1 METSLFIIAILVAG
15 LVLGSIARFL
25 LPGEQRLSLAETTI
39 IGMVGAAFGGG
50 VINFFTGSADRDRL
64 DLGTAIGAIAGSVI
78 VLALFLW
85 AADHFGWRDR
95 TRPSITD
102 IVSGGESSTVEFKST
117 ARVNLH
123 TGARDD
129 AIELVTAKTV
139 AGFLNGEGGV
149 LIIGVDDDSRAIG
162 LDRDLAV
169 MKEPD
174 HDRYQLWLI
183 DHLQRTLGKP
193 AVAFV
198 NIEFESYAGRYVV
211 VVTVAQSDRP
221 VFLDAPKGGRTADFH
236 VRMGNSTRSLLT
248 DEFNEYQ
255 RSRWK

>member
-25 LPGEQRLSLAETTI
+25 VPGEQRLSLAETTI

-50 VINFFTGSADRDRL
+50 VVNFLTGTTDRDRF
-64 DLGTAIGAIAGSVI
+64 DLGTAIGAIAGSVL

-85 AADHFGWRDR
+85 AADHFGWKHTKRR
-95 TRPSITD
+95 KISSI
-102 IVSGGESSTVEFKST
+102 ISEGETSSVEFKST

-123 TGARDD
+123 TGGRDD
-129 AIELVTAKTV
+129 KIELVVAKTV
-139 AGFLNGEGGV
+139 AGFLNSDGGL
-149 LIIGVDDDSRAIG
+149 LIIGVDDSGRALG
-162 LDRDLAV
+162 LDKDLAT

-174 HDRYQLWLI
+174 HDRYELWLV

-193 AVAFV
+193 AIAFV
-198 NIEFESYAGRYVV
+198 SIGFEPYAGEYVV
-211 VVTVAQSDRP
+211 VVTVEASDRP
-221 VFLDAPKGGRTADFH
+221 VFLDEPKGGRTADFY

-248 DEFNEYQ
+248 DEFNKYQ
-255 RSRWK
+255 QSRWK

>member
-1 METSLFIIAILVAG
+1 METSLFIIAILAAG

-39 IGMVGAAFGGG
+39 VGMVGAAFGGG
-50 VINFFTGSADRDRL
+50 AINFFTGTADRDRF

-85 AADHFGWRDR
+85 AADHFGWREKP
-95 TRPSITD
+95 RPSITD
-102 IVSGGESSTVEFKST
+102 LISVGESSTVEFKST

-129 AIELVTAKTV
+129 AIELVAAKTV

-149 LIIGVDDDSRAIG
+149 LIIGVNDDGRAVG

-174 HDRYQLWLI
+174 HDRYQLWLV

-198 NIEFESYAGRYVV
+198 TIEFEPYAGEYVV

-221 VFLDAPKGGRTADFH
+221 VFLDTPKGGRTADFY

>member
-1 METSLFIIAILVAG
+1 METSLFIIAMLVAG

-39 IGMVGAAFGGG
+39 IGMMGAAFGGG
-50 VINFFTGSADRDRL
+50 AINLFTGTSNRDRF

-78 VLALFLW
+78 VLAVLLW
-85 AADHFGWRDR
+85 AADHFGWRGKAQ
-95 TRPSITD
+95 PSITD
-102 IVSGGESSTVEFKST
+102 LISDGESSTAEFKST

-129 AIELVTAKTV
+129 AIELATAKTV
-139 AGFLNGEGGV
+139 AGFLNSEGGV
-149 LIIGVDDDSRAIG
+149 LIIGVDDNGRALG
-162 LDRDLAV
+162 LDTDLGV
-169 MKEPD
+169 MKAPD
-174 HDRYQLWLI
+174 HDRYQLWLV
-183 DHLQRTLGKP
+183 DYLQRTLGKP

-198 NIEFESYAGRYVV
+198 TIEFESYAGQYVV
-211 VVTVAQSDRP
+211 VVTVAQSHRP
-221 VFLDAPKGGRTADFH
+221 VFLDAPRGGRTADFY

-255 RSRWK
+255 QSRWK

>member
-1 METSLFIIAILVAG
+1 M
-15 LVLGSIARFL
+15 
-25 LPGEQRLSLAETTI
+25 
-39 IGMVGAAFGGG
+39 
-50 VINFFTGSADRDRL
+50 
-64 DLGTAIGAIAGSVI
+64 
-78 VLALFLW
+78 W
-85 AADHFGWRDR
+85 AADHFGWREKP
-95 TRPSITD
+95 RPSITD
-102 IVSGGESSTVEFKST
+102 LISVGESSTVEFKST

-129 AIELVTAKTV
+129 AIELVASKTV

-149 LIIGVDDDSRAIG
+149 LIIGVNDDGRAVG

-174 HDRYQLWLI
+174 HDRYQLWLV

-198 NIEFESYAGRYVV
+198 TIEFEPYAGEYVV

-221 VFLDAPKGGRTADFH
+221 VFLDTPKGGRTADFY